1 MVELWLADIRF
12 NLKEI
17 NDVVGGNADT
27 NKFTI
32 FLDRCK
38 DQQQYRSF
46 QE

>member
-27 NKFTI
+27 NKMMFM
-32 FLDRCK
+32 
-38 DQQQYRSF
+38 
-46 QE
+46 